1 MLAGQIKLLLTYK
14 EYTMKNSKKTIAKKK
29 PIEKAKK
36 TTAVATP
43 VPTKQEEFIPRP
55 LCFTTSYNRP
65 YELYNTINSVLN
77 QTYKDIKYSV
87 AINIDNKEDE
97 IKYKSLL
104 NPFLSDKRL
113 SLLFTQNKSQHENYL
128 YPIKNGKYE
137 NYNLFIK
144 LDDDD
149 IYKSDYI
156 ESIINIYKDKQ
167 PDVISAKVSTQING
181 NKIEFGS
188 FESIGIWQPDVKS
201 ETKFGMPFTYAF
213 NKKALSI
220 LLKLTTSELSAIH
233 PFEDPGWRT
242 KWRDGGIKSYVI
254 DKFNCAVYNIHGK
267 NTSSSF
273 MYNKSGSDKN
283 YLSIDNDHFSLC
295 IFEHNYWTSYI
306 YLNKRNSRMYHIDN
320 DDHGAF
326 ELNNDSIKIIWDDW
340 GEEIF
345 YKKKLDHNMFFYSV
359 HK

>member
-1 MLAGQIKLLLTYK
+1 M
-14 EYTMKNSKKTIAKKK
+14 KKTTTKKK
-29 PIEKAKK
+29 PITKK
-36 TTAVATP
+36 TTIVTP
-43 VPTKQEEFIPRP
+43 EPIIKDEFIPRP

-65 YELYNTINSVLN
+65 YELYNTINSILN

-104 NPFLSDKRL
+104 SGFVSDKRL
-113 SLLFTQNKSQHENYL
+113 SLMFTKNKTQHENYL

-144 LDDDD
+144 VDDDD

-156 ESIINIYKDKQ
+156 DNLIKIYKEKQ
-167 PDVISAKVSTQING
+167 PDVLSAKITTQING
-181 NKIEFGS
+181 SKIDNGI
-188 FESIGIWQPDVKS
+188 FESIGVWQPDVQS
-201 ETKFGMPFTYAF
+201 NTKFGMPFTYAF
-213 NKKALSI
+213 NKKALSV
-220 LLKLTTSELSAIH
+220 LLKLTSSDLSAIH
-233 PFEDPGWRT
+233 AFEDPGWRT
-242 KWRDGGIKSYVI
+242 KWREAGIKSYVI
-254 DKFNCAVYNIHGK
+254 DKFNSAVYNIHGK

-273 MYNKSGSDKN
+273 MFQRDNSDKN
-283 YLSIDNDHFSLC
+283 YLSIDNDHFTIC

-306 YLNKRNSRMYHIDN
+306 YLNKRNNRMYHIDN

-326 ELNNDSIKIIWDDW
+326 EIIDDTIKIQWDDW

-345 YKKKLDHNMFFYSV
+345 YRKNLKHNMFFYSV
-359 HK
+359 NK